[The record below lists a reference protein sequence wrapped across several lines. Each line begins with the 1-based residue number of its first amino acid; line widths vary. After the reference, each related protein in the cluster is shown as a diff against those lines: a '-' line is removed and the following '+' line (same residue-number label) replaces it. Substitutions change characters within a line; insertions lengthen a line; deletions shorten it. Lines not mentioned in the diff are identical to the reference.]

1 MKFLL
6 KFVCRELF
14 YHRTRT
20 LLALLAILT
29 TSCMV
34 VWFVGNLNMA
44 GMQKKSQVK
53 EFFGQYTL
61 ILFSSE
67 PLDGT
72 FQETLKGCS
81 EVERL
86 DWAFLA
92 SSHMARADREN
103 ALADKMR
110 QQLGTPMRSPNLL
123 GLGTAV
129 APFEMEEGRWYSA
142 PMECVLSTAAIS
154 LLKGWNDTSDSAMQ
168 VGDELAIDT
177 PEGEKRLKVVGI
189 FEQNSISGGR
199 MGGSMGTF
207 AFGFGVGLGGG
218 PPSSSGQKAPS
229 ANTQQPP
236 PRRSDPGAASVY
248 VSLEDAYRITG
259 KTPEV
264 NMAYVTL
271 NRKVAPADFY
281 ALLEKKLGKSLS
293 EMQVA
298 TADIPAMEK
307 RLEEQ
312 LSGDSLWKQ
321 VWSTLGLVLLA
332 SVFIIFTT
340 LSMGVSER
348 VRLLA
353 MLRTL
358 GLTRFQIAAS
368 IMLEGLLLG
377 ILGWLGGMV
386 SGWLLL
392 LLLNGFQTGRWLW
405 WMPTWNVWLLSLG
418 CSLCGALLASIIP
431 AWRAT
436 RIAPLESMVRRSRNL
451 TPGQILVAGIVG
463 LVLLSLVPMF
473 VFWFDWDKGFRL
485 AMFSTFGTLFLMGG
499 FLLLFPG
506 LMVLT
511 EKVLGPAV
519 ARILGFDSHFLANQL
534 TSHQWRT
541 MGTTMAVSIGLGLF
555 TAVQIWSASMV
566 AIFTIPDTIP
576 DTLVAFLPNG
586 VSSQDARAVRKL
598 PWVVEEDFMRMVV
611 EQPSLDL
618 ESMPQWQEMGGIG
631 MDNVTIFGLDP
642 QIAFRAENP
651 TVRLKV
657 LEGSREEILRGLCSP
672 DVKGCVISDAFSLR
686 AGLHVGDKLRLIAPE
701 SARRGR
707 GGPGGRPG
715 GGMRGEG
722 NRPAPDNVSQVSQT
736 PSENPPAPAP
746 PKDVPPKDA
755 PPEGIRPGGMR
766 PGGGSAETAVVEY
779 TVVGVVELP
788 GWQWLTKRSGVRTQ
802 AGRTGALLFAAY
814 DDVKFD
820 FHPNENAFFWF
831 NTKPGTKYEDVFDT
845 MQEIAKRSLEK
856 PEPTGE
862 NVGLGEKPYPGDAF
876 QAASAR
882 GLRQKIA
889 QVSTVESLN
898 ESLFGRAGSVIAMMS
913 RMPLMIL
920 ILSTIA
926 VLNTMVISVRSRWWE
941 MGVLRAYG
949 VTRSGLIRM
958 ILAESILI
966 GLCACVLSFSFGWF
980 YSWLA
985 NGMVQYTS
993 FFGEVPPP
1001 VVVPWNQLGT
1011 GYFLALAV
1019 CLLASL
1025 WPAFTAGLREPS
1037 QLLQRKE

>member
-1 MKFLL
+1 
-6 KFVCRELF
+6 
-14 YHRTRT
+14 
-20 LLALLAILT
+20 
-29 TSCMV
+29 
-34 VWFVGNLNMA
+34 
-44 GMQKKSQVK
+44 
-53 EFFGQYTL
+53 
-61 ILFSSE
+61 
-67 PLDGT
+67 
-72 FQETLKGCS
+72 
-81 EVERL
+81 
-86 DWAFLA
+86 
-92 SSHMARADREN
+92 
-103 ALADKMR
+103 
-110 QQLGTPMRSPNLL
+110 
-123 GLGTAV
+123 
-129 APFEMEEGRWYSA
+129 
-142 PMECVLSTAAIS
+142 
-154 LLKGWNDTSDSAMQ
+154 
-168 VGDELAIDT
+168 
-177 PEGEKRLKVVGI
+177 
-189 FEQNSISGGR
+189 
-199 MGGSMGTF
+199 
-207 AFGFGVGLGGG
+207 
-218 PPSSSGQKAPS
+218 
-229 ANTQQPP
+229 
-236 PRRSDPGAASVY
+236 
-248 VSLEDAYRITG
+248 
-259 KTPEV
+259 
-264 NMAYVTL
+264 
-271 NRKVAPADFY
+271 
-281 ALLEKKLGKSLS
+281 
-293 EMQVA
+293 
-298 TADIPAMEK
+298 
-307 RLEEQ
+307 
-312 LSGDSLWKQ
+312 
-321 VWSTLGLVLLA
+321 
-332 SVFIIFTT
+332 
-340 LSMGVSER
+340 
-348 VRLLA
+348 
-353 MLRTL
+353 
-358 GLTRFQIAAS
+358 
-368 IMLEGLLLG
+368 
-377 ILGWLGGMV
+377 
-386 SGWLLL
+386 
-392 LLLNGFQTGRWLW
+392 
-405 WMPTWNVWLLSLG
+405 
-418 CSLCGALLASIIP
+418 
-431 AWRAT
+431 
-436 RIAPLESMVRRSRNL
+436 
-451 TPGQILVAGIVG
+451 
-463 LVLLSLVPMF
+463 
-473 VFWFDWDKGFRL
+473 
-485 AMFSTFGTLFLMGG
+485 
-499 FLLLFPG
+499 
-506 LMVLT
+506 
-511 EKVLGPAV
+511 
-519 ARILGFDSHFLANQL
+519 
-534 TSHQWRT
+534 
-541 MGTTMAVSIGLGLF
+541 
-555 TAVQIWSASMV
+555 
-566 AIFTIPDTIP
+566 
-576 DTLVAFLPNG
+576 
-586 VSSQDARAVRKL
+586 
-598 PWVVEEDFMRMVV
+598 MRMVV

-618 ESMPQWQEMGGIG
+618 ESMPRWQEMGGIG

-651 TVRLKV
+651 TVRLKI

-746 PKDVPPKDA
+746 PKDA
-755 PPEGIRPGGMR
+755 PPAGMRPGGMR
-766 PGGGSAETAVVEY
+766 PGGEPAEPTIVEY

-845 MQEIAKRSLEK
+845 MQEIAKQSLEK
-856 PEPTGE
+856 SATTGE
-862 NVGLGEKPYPGDAF
+862 HVGLGEKQYPGDAF

-980 YSWLA
+980 YAWLA